1 MQIEFQQPPEK
12 LPTQMKLSKHGPP
25 HTPPSYLYKQIL
37 PAKRSMNGLPIGFLH
52 EINPRAAPE
61 ERLAGTPFKVV
72 EPPF

>member
-37 PAKRSMNGLPIGFLH
+37 PAKRSMASYRVPPRNQSASSRRG
-52 EINPRAAPE
+52 EISRYA
-61 ERLAGTPFKVV
+61 V
-72 EPPF
+72 